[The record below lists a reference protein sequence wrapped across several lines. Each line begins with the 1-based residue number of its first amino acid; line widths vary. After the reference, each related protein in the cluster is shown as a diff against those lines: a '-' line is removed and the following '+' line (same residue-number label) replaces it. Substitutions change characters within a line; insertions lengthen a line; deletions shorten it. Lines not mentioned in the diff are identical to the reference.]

1 MTDNSATDGSSDQF
15 IVAGRSTSDTSHLN
29 AFEDALK
36 DIAGASI
43 VARGGRPDQPHLVVN
58 LTSQDAE
65 QLKSRFGTA
74 LIIER
79 NAKLNPF

>member
-1 MTDNSATDGSSDQF
+1 MTDSSNPTGSSDEF
-15 IVAGRSTSDTSHLN
+15 IVAGRSTSDTSHLS

-36 DIAGASI
+36 GIAGASI
-43 VARGGRPDQPHLVVN
+43 IARGGRPDQPHLVVN
-58 LTSQDAE
+58 LTSRDAE

-79 NAKLNPF
+79 NAKLSPF

>member
-1 MTDNSATDGSSDQF
+1 MTDNLATGGSSDEF
-15 IVAGRSTSDTSHLN
+15 IVAGRSPSDTSHLT

-36 DIAGASI
+36 TIAGASI
-43 VARGGRPDQPHLVVN
+43 VSRGGRPDQPHLVVN
-58 LTSQDAE
+58 LTSRDAE

-79 NAKLNPF
+79 NAKLSPF